1 MKVTYTRKGDY
12 LLPDKKKK
20 KDEDYGRIGRYGMLR
35 LHFIVQNKQA
45 LYETLLM
52 TNKLTHHL
60 LLVSRSCENYYKELM
75 ENYIENDERLS
86 EKSKELNPL
95 EWAKL
100 MNNHKNTAEEIVLNE
115 YVFI

>member
-12 LLPDKKKK
+12 LLPDLYLE
-20 KDEDYGRIGRYGMLR
+20 KDEDYGGLGRYGMLR
-35 LHFIVQNKQA
+35 LHFIAQNKQA

-75 ENYIENDERLS
+75 ENYIENDDYL
-86 EKSKELNPL
+86 KKT
-95 EWAKL
+95 
-100 MNNHKNTAEEIVLNE
+100 KN
-115 YVFI
+115 